1 MYVRPSGISPQNVVT
16 AGSAPASTT
25 TGEVASH
32 KQLDLKF
39 QPSAGTEHCPRMLIP
54 CPHTTQAP
62 SERHKPFTTYDA
74 SSARP
79 QRHGE
84 PRNLPPVTGLRAS
97 RRARAIT
104 PKGTPPHLRIRRC
117 RTRRLTYRRSAR
129 SRGCTLFEKSRNN
142 APFAVRT
149 PSQQL
154 TRHWH
159 WDWCDQSVGPRT
171 LRVFQNPSACS
182 RRVTERT
189 CRRRRDTTEETQR
202 ASLAVIWP
210 ARCHR
215 DGSTMRKQRVE
226 ASSGAGRALGGE
238 IGRRRVHARMARH
251 EELHRTY
258 RRPFALT
265 VCVKGQTRARSLLRP
280 VVEMSVQSLV
290 GEDGT

>member
-1 MYVRPSGISPQNVVT
+1 MS
-16 AGSAPASTT
+16 
-25 TGEVASH
+25 SH
-32 KQLDLKF
+32 N
-39 QPSAGTEHCPRMLIP
+39 P
-54 CPHTTQAP
+54 AP
-62 SERHKPFTTYDA
+62 SEQQKPFTTYDT

-79 QRHGE
+79 KRHGE

-97 RRARAIT
+97 RRTRAIT
-104 PKGTPPHLRIRRC
+104 PKGTPPHLRIHRC
-117 RTRRLTYRRSAR
+117 RTRRLTYRCSAR

-142 APFAVRT
+142 VPFAVRM

-159 WDWCDQSVGPRT
+159 WDWCDLSVGPRT
-171 LRVFQNPSACS
+171 LRVFPNPSA
-182 RRVTERT
+182 RNLRT
-189 CRRRRDTTEETQR
+189 CRQREDTTEETLR

-215 DGSTMRKQRVE
+215 YGSTMRKQRVE
-226 ASSGAGRALGGE
+226 ASSEAGRALGGE

-265 VCVKGQTRARSLLRP
+265 VCVEGQTRARSLPCP
-280 VVEMSVQSLV
+280 VIEMSVQSLV
-290 GEDGT
+290 GEDST